1 MQAVMATGNSASTAA
16 PGNGPKSGTKNREG
30 SEFAGVLAS
39 IAAGQGSR
47 PGFPAPEM
55 VMSTPLLLMP
65 GLMGGLVSS
74 VPEDMPPGQAT
85 VLPVMLQGQPVAGEP
100 VVPLTVV
107 AEMENQPQSGRV
119 DGGAQ
124 TERGISLPSWT
135 VSQPGGRLP
144 ENGLADLPP
153 GLKRA
158 AAFPAE
164 AGEIA
169 GRETWPGAGTGL
181 AKAMPAG
188 PGYALGDHRHSELP
202 NSSWTVGFRV
212 PGTHEVPSAAGR
224 ESLFAGQVTVQAG
237 QAPGQAPTTAVTPGS
252 LPDFQ
257 AVAAQIVQ
265 HSRMMTAG
273 RRSEMEIQLKPEH
286 LGRLHLRLSVEDG
299 LVTAR
304 FAVENP
310 RVGQVIEANL
320 PQLRQTMQDAGLKFH
335 QASVDVGGHSFSGF
349 QQDRDNMPGAG
360 SRSGGFQGVRGLGA
374 VPEADEIRYQNNPAP
389 GYVNLLA

>member
-1 MQAVMATGNSASTAA
+1 MQAVMATGNSAATAA

-47 PGFPAPEM
+47 PGFPAPEILAEEIQVELAGAWGM
-55 VMSTPLLLMP
+55 VMSTPMLLMP

-85 VLPVMLQGQPVAGEP
+85 GLPVMLQGQPVAGEP

-119 DGGAQ
+119 DGGNH
-124 TERGISLPSWT
+124 TERGISLPSGT
-135 VSQPGGRLP
+135 VSPPGGRLP
-144 ENGLADLPP
+144 EN
-153 GLKRA
+153 
-158 AAFPAE
+158 
-164 AGEIA
+164 
-169 GRETWPGAGTGL
+169 GL

-188 PGYALGDHRHSELP
+188 PGYAPGDHRHSELP
-202 NSSWTVGFRV
+202 NSSRPVGFRV
-212 PGTHEVPSAAGR
+212 PGTHEIPSAAGR

-252 LPDFQ
+252 VPDFQ
-257 AVAAQIVQ
+257 AIAAQIVQ

-286 LGRLHLRLSVEDG
+286 LGRLRLKLSLEDG

-310 RVGQVIEANL
+310 RVGHVIEANL
-320 PQLRQTMQDAGLKFH
+320 LQLRQVLQDAGLKFH
-335 QASVDVGGHSFSGF
+335 QASVDVGGHSFGGF
-349 QQDRDNMPGAG
+349 HQDRDNMPGAG
-360 SRSGGFQGVRGLGA
+360 SRSGGFQGARGLGA
-374 VPEADEIRYQNNPAP
+374 VPETGEIRYNNNPAP